1 MFNWLNFLSYA
12 LATAFTP
19 GPNNIMSMSNA
30 ARVGVKKFWPFNFGI
45 WTGCFAL
52 MVLCTVFC
60 STLSTLVPKIELPMK
75 IIGAAYLLW
84 LAWKIFRSSGEIEEK
99 QFKTGYFSGVA
110 LQFMNPKLYLYGIF
124 SVQIYILPA
133 YQGNWP
139 MLIAFAF
146 LLSVISFISTVS
158 WALFGSVF
166 KLLFSKYAR
175 VTNTIMAL
183 LLVYCAVALF
193 L

>member
-45 WTGCFAL
+45 WTGCFTL

-99 QFKTGYFSGVA
+99 QAKTGYLSGVV

-124 SVQIYILPA
+124 SVQMYILPA

-146 LLSVISFISTVS
+146 LLSLISFISTVS
-158 WALFGSVF
+158 WALFGSAF
-166 KLLFSKYAR
+166 KLLFSKYGKI
-175 VTNTIMAL
+175 TNTIMAL
-183 LLVYCAVALF
+183 LLVYCVVALF